1 MNNGTKHDIL
11 GQEFLSDLSNCTY
24 YFPCSSLENRVKAL
38 HCGEAIV
45 AFCLKE
51 LDSGVDV
58 YITIPD
64 KYQCIHYKNGTV
76 TSTITSDNA
85 HLTYH
90 GSPKR
95 KKVTGEIHI
104 SSSPGNPLKDRSG
117 YTAAPTASSSN
128 IELHPLPICR
138 IELSESPGRIHPHSQ
153 VENFFETRLPNA
165 FFNTIEV
172 HLAKKGY
179 ANKIASA
186 STCISPHWAS
196 IFIHTSMH
204 AFFLQ
209 RIERRPGLY
218 PMVLCL
224 QTAQFEVI
232 IMATH
237 EFKNSAYDSNA
248 IKYFYTKDYFRELG
262 SRRVIE
268 RDGGFFTDQS
278 LGNDNPEKGKYLSE
292 YL

>member
-1 MNNGTKHDIL
+1 MNNGSKHNIS
-11 GQEFLSDLSNCTY
+11 GQEFLSDLSRCTY
-24 YFPCSSLENRVKAL
+24 YFAGSGLENRIKAL
-38 HCGEAIV
+38 QNGTPIL

-51 LDSGVDV
+51 LDSGVNA

-64 KYQCIHYKNGTV
+64 GYQCIHYKNGSI
-76 TSTITSDNA
+76 TSTVFSNNA

-90 GSPKR
+90 GCPKR
-95 KKVTGEIHI
+95 KKMTGEIHV
-104 SSSPGNPLKDRSG
+104 SSSGNNPLRGRSSH
-117 YTAAPTASSSN
+117 TAAPTASSSN

-138 IELSESPGRIHPHSQ
+138 IELSPNPGRIQPHSE
-153 VENFFETRLPNA
+153 VENYFETQMPNA
-165 FFNTIEV
+165 SFNTIEV
-172 HLAKKGY
+172 HLAMKGY
-179 ANKIASA
+179 ASKVASA

-224 QTAQFEVI
+224 QTARFELIV
-232 IMATH
+232 MATH
-237 EFKNSAYDSNA
+237 EYKNPAYESNA
-248 IKYFYTKDYFRELG
+248 IKYFYTKDYFYELG

-268 RDGGFFTDQS
+268 QNGGFFVDQS
-278 LGNDNPEKGKYLSE
+278 LGSDNPTKGKRLAE